1 MIKMLL
7 HKAYNLNTPKG
18 PFGCRHWTL
27 EFGIGIGDLEC
38 SCLDESENR
47 HWNHSPI
54 PSGIGATT
62 APSPIIRSLAPRY
75 SSAFASSSPASS
87 TAPPLHRAAPPP
99 PSPAPPRRSPPPPNP
114 APPRQ
119 SPPPPSLALLPST
132 HESPRRPTPASCSS
146 LLRRGAATFP
156 SLPPSAGGPSYP
168 LAPWAADL
176 DGDEAGEG

>member
-1 MIKMLL
+1 M
-7 HKAYNLNTPKG
+7 
-18 PFGCRHWTL
+18 
-27 EFGIGIGDLEC
+27 

-54 PSGIGATT
+54 PSGIGAIT

-146 LLRRGAATFP
+146 LLRRRAKLPVSSMGGESGRRSPPPTHLPRGRRPSSSSSRPAPLLFLTAGALP
-156 SLPPSAGGPSYP
+156 LLPPVRR
-168 LAPWAADL
+168 AASSFL
-176 DGDEAGEG
+176 RPVKRAAR